1 MLLFFG
7 RRLLGSLAV
16 LALLSAG
23 SFALIYLAPGDPAL
37 VIAAQRIGR
46 MPTPEEVAVVASTF
60 GLDQPAPVQY
70 LRWLG
75 RVLRGD
81 LGFSIRT
88 GEPVAAAIVYR
99 LGPTLALAILAT
111 LFTLVLGIPLG
122 VLAAVRA
129 GSWIDHL
136 IRLSALVGVAMPS
149 FWLAFLLVLLFAVTL
164 RWLPSFGLHGPAS
177 FVLPVLTLG
186 LANAARISQLT
197 RALVL
202 EERGRGYVQT
212 ARAKGLSGHMV
223 WWRHVFANIMVPLV
237 TLATLQFSGIAI
249 GVVVVESI
257 FAWPGL
263 GSYFLDAVASRDL
276 PVIQA
281 MTLFFATVFVGA
293 SALADGVYVLCDP
306 RVRVHTCG

>member
-1 MLLFFG
+1 MLLFLG
-7 RRLLGSLAV
+7 RRLLASLGMMAT
-16 LALLSAG
+16 LSAA
-23 SFALIYLAPGDPAL
+23 SFGLIYLAPGDPAL

-46 MPTPEEVAVVASTF
+46 VPSPEEVATIASAH

-81 LGFSIRT
+81 LGVSMRT
-88 GEPVAAAIVYR
+88 GEPVAAAIMYR
-99 LGPTLALAILAT
+99 LGPTLALASMAT
-111 LFTLVLGIPLG
+111 LFTLAVGIPLG

-129 GSWIDHL
+129 GSWADQV
-136 IRLSALVGVAMPS
+136 IRAGALVAVAMPS

-164 RWLPSFGLHGPAS
+164 RWLPSFGLRGPAS

-186 LANAARISQLT
+186 LANAARVNQLT

-212 ARAKGLSGHMV
+212 ARAKGLSDHLI
-223 WWRHVFANIMVPLV
+223 WWRHVFANITVPLV
-237 TLATLQFSGIAI
+237 TLATLQFGGIAI

-263 GSYFLDAVASRDL
+263 GGYFLDAVASRDL

-281 MTLFFATVFVGA
+281 MTLFFATVVVCA
-293 SALADGVYVLCDP
+293 SLLADGAYVLCDP
-306 RVRVHTCG
+306 RVRSQADR